1 MSCDEEQIFRGVL
14 TMKKTF
20 CMFAVLFALAGEAQL
35 KAQENQKPAISVSS
49 TGKARAK
56 PDVAVVFLNIKS
68 TAPLA
73 ADALSQNSKK
83 VEEAKTRLAALG
95 YKDDQVKFSG
105 NRFSPAGGG
114 MFYGGQRPT
123 GFDVYNFVFVYLDGP
138 ELKDVNQL
146 NSKVSAVLDEMGKV
160 GASPNETPIS
170 RFSLGGASVVA
181 FTVKDP
187 SAFEKE
193 AYVQAMDKSRPI
205 ADDIAR
211 RMKVQITGIDSVTS
225 VAQERIQEQFP
236 NPVDELAYQYFSS
249 SMEEVPIRVSLTVR
263 YTYK

>member
-1 MSCDEEQIFRGVL
+1 MTKIF
-14 TMKKTF
+14 
-20 CMFAVLFALAGEAQL
+20 CLFVILYALSGAALL
-35 KAQENQKPAISVSS
+35 KAQENQMPAISVSAS
-49 TGKARAK
+49 GKASAK
-56 PDVAVVFLNIKS
+56 PDLAVVFLNIKS

-83 VEEAKTRLAALG
+83 VEEVKSRLATLG

-105 NRFSPAGGG
+105 NRFAPAGGG

-123 GFDVYNFVFVYLDGP
+123 GFDVYNFVFVYLDGTQ
-138 ELKDVNQL
+138 LKDINLL
-146 NSKVSAVLDEMGKV
+146 NGKVSTVLDEMSKV

-170 RFSLGGASVVA
+170 RVSLGGASVVA

-187 SAFEKE
+187 TAYEKE
-193 AYVQAMDKSRPI
+193 AYVQAMDKARPI

-211 RMKVQITGIDSVTS
+211 RMKVQITGIESVTS
-225 VAQERIQEQFP
+225 VAQGRIQEQFA
-236 NPVDELAYQYFSS
+236 NPLDEVPYQYFSS

-263 YTYK
+263 FTYK

>member
-1 MSCDEEQIFRGVL
+1 MRKV
-14 TMKKTF
+14 F
-20 CMFAVLFALAGEAQL
+20 CMFAILYALPGAALL
-35 KAQENQKPAISVSS
+35 KAQENQMPAISVSAS
-49 TGKARAK
+49 GKASAK
-56 PDVAVVFLNIKS
+56 PDLAVVFLNIKS

-83 VEEAKTRLAALG
+83 VEEAKSRLATLG

-105 NRFSPAGGG
+105 NRFAPAGGG

-123 GFDVYNFVFVYLDGP
+123 GFDVYNFVFVYMDCPG
-138 ELKDVNQL
+138 LKDVNLL
-146 NSKVSAVLDEMGKV
+146 NGKVSTVLDEMGKV

-170 RFSLGGASVVA
+170 RVSLGGASVVA

-187 SAFEKE
+187 SAYEKE
-193 AYVQAMDKSRPI
+193 AYVQAMDKARPI

-211 RMKVQITGIDSVTS
+211 RMKVQITGIESVTS
-225 VAQERIQEQFP
+225 LVQGRVQEQFA
-236 NPVDELAYQYFSS
+236 NPLDEVPYQYFSS
-249 SMEEVPIRVSLTVR
+249 SMEEVPIRVSVTVR